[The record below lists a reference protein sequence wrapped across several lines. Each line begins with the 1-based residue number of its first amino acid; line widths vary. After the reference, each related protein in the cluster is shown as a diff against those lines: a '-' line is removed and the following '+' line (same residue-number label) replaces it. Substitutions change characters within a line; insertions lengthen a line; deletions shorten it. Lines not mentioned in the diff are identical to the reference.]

1 MLKISIVESRSE
13 HQLMLAIN
21 QLCPWVTGLR
31 TACERARAKLRDR
44 ELVIDLKD
52 LTAISLKAENVLLQ
66 LMNERVKFR
75 CGVFTKHAL
84 RQLARRKTNR
94 KETEIEPARSS
105 LRAST
110 LS

>member
-1 MLKISIVESRSE
+1 
-13 HQLMLAIN
+13 
-21 QLCPWVTGLR
+21 
-31 TACERARAKLRDR
+31 
-44 ELVIDLKD
+44 LKD
-52 LTAISLKAENVLLQ
+52 VTAISLEAENVLLQ

>member
-13 HQLMLAIN
+13 HPLILAGKQLG
-21 QLCPWVTGLR
+21 PWVTELR
-31 TACERARAKLRDR
+31 TACERARAGLGDR

-52 LTAISLKAENVLLQ
+52 LTAISLEAENVLLQ